1 MIDKGIYNKGGN
13 KSYEKEDKIMEL
25 DTITT
30 LIGSLGFPIAA
41 CVFLAWFMTSQ
52 LKEFRK
58 SIEANTEAV
67 KELLIVMKSR
77 QINVG
82 DKT

>member
-1 MIDKGIYNKGGN
+1 
-13 KSYEKEDKIMEL
+13 MEL

-52 LKEFRK
+52 LREFRK

-67 KELLIVMKSR
+67 KELLIVMKSK

-82 DKT
+82 ERT

>member
-1 MIDKGIYNKGGN
+1 
-13 KSYEKEDKIMEL
+13 MEL

-77 QINVG
+77 HINVG
-82 DKT
+82 DKK

>member
-1 MIDKGIYNKGGN
+1 
-13 KSYEKEDKIMEL
+13 MEL
-25 DTITT
+25 DTITA

-67 KELLIVMKSR
+67 KELLIVMKSK

-82 DKT
+82 ERT

>member
-1 MIDKGIYNKGGN
+1 
-13 KSYEKEDKIMEL
+13 MEL

-67 KELLIVMKSR
+67 KELLIVMKSK

-82 DKT
+82 ERT

>member
-1 MIDKGIYNKGGN
+1 MTDKGIYNKGGN
-13 KSYEKEDKIMEL
+13 KTHEKEDKILEL

-67 KELLIVMKSR
+67 KELLIVMKSK

-82 DKT
+82 ERT

>member
-1 MIDKGIYNKGGN
+1 
-13 KSYEKEDKIMEL
+13 MEL

>member
-1 MIDKGIYNKGGN
+1 
-13 KSYEKEDKIMEL
+13 MEL
-25 DTITT
+25 DTITA

-58 SIEANTEAV
+58 SIEENTEVV
-67 KELLIVMKSR
+67 KELLIVMKSK